1 MPGLVGW
8 WRGGPAAPCVAG
20 GGGALGRSQ
29 QWGQQVTWVLIFF
42 YPSSPFPGKMAGV
55 SARGQPLLLGVVHP
69 EERDS
74 GNWHGA
80 LGLPGPQPSA
90 HSKDLQ
96 EALLVFISVLFQ
108 PAAQKDLS

>member
-1 MPGLVGW
+1 MPGLVGQ
-8 WRGGPAAPCVAG
+8 WRGGPAAPRAAG

-29 QWGQQVTWVLIFF
+29 QWSQQVTF

-74 GNWHGA
+74 GKWHGA

-96 EALLVFISVLFQ
+96 ELLLVFISVLFQ

>member
-1 MPGLVGW
+1 M
-8 WRGGPAAPCVAG
+8 
-20 GGGALGRSQ
+20 
-29 QWGQQVTWVLIFF
+29 TWVLIFF
-42 YPSSPFPGKMAGV
+42 YPSSPSPFPGKMAGV

-74 GNWHGA
+74 GKWHGA
-80 LGLPGPQPSA
+80 LSLPGPQPSA

-96 EALLVFISVLFQ
+96 ELLLVFISVLFQ